1 MDGSSNNPLEKRS
14 FLDKLPPNRRSFV
27 QRLLGLAGFA
37 VPTVRTVLMGSAA
50 GSLVSDAYAS
60 PCPSGMDISL
70 GLQNPSFAG
79 NPGAIPTNWIASGSP
94 APGFASYSPTSA
106 QYTGGSP
113 FLTAA
118 YSPTVFS
125 GSGVIRQISSLT
137 WAPGSYVLNLWA
149 GLPKTEPDGTTPV
162 VGFPQ
167 APSGV
172 ARLYLTMGPGYGQV
186 AAFDI
191 PAPPAGTFV
200 SNIISFTLPANSP
213 AVGQSLGVMIF
224 VSAPS
229 GYSADFV
236 ITVDCPTP
244 TTTAAPTTTTL
255 APTTTTLAPTTTT
268 LAPTTTTLAP
278 TTTMAQTTAAA
289 RVTSTTPPLGTTL
302 SP

>member
-1 MDGSSNNPLEKRS
+1 MDGSSDNNLQKSS
-14 FLDKLPPNRRSFV
+14 FLDKLPSDRRSFV

-50 GSLVSDAYAS
+50 GSLVTDAFANS
-60 PCPSGMDISL
+60 CPSGMDISY

-137 WAPGSYVLNLWA
+137 WAPGTYVLNLWA

-191 PAPPAGTFV
+191 PAPAPGTFA

-236 ITVDCPTP
+236 ITSDCPTV
-244 TTTAAPTTTTL
+244 TTTPAPATTTL
-255 APTTTTLAPTTTT
+255 APTTTTVAATTPAPTTTT
-268 LAPTTTTLAP
+268 ARGTTTTQSL
-278 TTTMAQTTAAA
+278 
-289 RVTSTTPPLGTTL
+289 STTSGFT
-302 SP
+302 SCVA